1 MSQKTINYLFRIMSK
16 KHKNIFLAKHPG
28 SAIQSSLRAVCHGIK
43 KRMRKES
50 DPEKKRM
57 WAEIGL
63 ELNNLL
69 MQLE

>member
-1 MSQKTINYLFRIMSK
+1 MSK
-16 KHKNIFLAKHPG
+16 PG
-28 SAIQSSLRAVCHGIK
+28 RPKDIYNVFPKRHQGSSMNASLRAVCHGIK
-43 KRMRKES
+43 KRIRKES

-69 MQLE
+69 LQLE